1 MYKACIIFVSDK
13 VYTGEEEDYTG
24 KDIANYLK
32 KNKFDISVYTILPQV
47 KDIFDRF
54 LVKCC
59 DEYKVDIV
67 LVIGAEEL
75 SNTVI
80 DEVSEMCI
88 RDRVRNVSDFGA
100 FVDIGVH
107 QDGLV
112 HKSQMADRFVRHPLD
127 IVKVGD
133 VIKVR
138 ILEVD
143 EKRKRISLSMKD
155 IKE

>member
-47 KDIFDRF
+47 KDILDRF

-80 DEVSEMCI
+80 DEVSEETMIIKMNYVPLRRRKNTAIINFKEDININDIDIDILKDAI
-88 RDRVRNVSDFGA
+88 RRIQNS
-100 FVDIGVH
+100 
-107 QDGLV
+107 
-112 HKSQMADRFVRHPLD
+112 MED
-127 IVKVGD
+127 IV
-133 VIKVR
+133 
-138 ILEVD
+138 
-143 EKRKRISLSMKD
+143 
-155 IKE
+155 

>member
-80 DEVSEMCI
+80 DEVSEETMIIKMNYVPLRRRKNTAIINFKEDININDIDIDILKDAI
-88 RDRVRNVSDFGA
+88 RRIQNS
-100 FVDIGVH
+100 IE
-107 QDGLV
+107 
-112 HKSQMADRFVRHPLD
+112 D
-127 IVKVGD
+127 IV
-133 VIKVR
+133 
-138 ILEVD
+138 
-143 EKRKRISLSMKD
+143 
-155 IKE
+155 

>member
-32 KNKFDISVYTILPQV
+32 KNKFDISVYTKIPQV

-80 DEVSEMCI
+80 DEVSEETMIIKMNYVPLRRRKNTAIINFKEDININDIDIDILKDAI
-88 RDRVRNVSDFGA
+88 RRIQNS
-100 FVDIGVH
+100 IE
-107 QDGLV
+107 
-112 HKSQMADRFVRHPLD
+112 D
-127 IVKVGD
+127 IV
-133 VIKVR
+133 
-138 ILEVD
+138 
-143 EKRKRISLSMKD
+143 
-155 IKE
+155 

>member
-80 DEVSEMCI
+80 DEVSEETMIIKMNYVPLRRRKNTAIINFKEDININDIDIDILKDAI
-88 RDRVRNVSDFGA
+88 RRIQNS
-100 FVDIGVH
+100 
-107 QDGLV
+107 
-112 HKSQMADRFVRHPLD
+112 MED
-127 IVKVGD
+127 IV
-133 VIKVR
+133 
-138 ILEVD
+138 
-143 EKRKRISLSMKD
+143 
-155 IKE
+155 

>member
-75 SNTVI
+75 SNTII
-80 DEVSEMCI
+80 DEVSEETMIIKMNYVPLRRRKNTAIINFKEDININDIDIDILKDAI
-88 RDRVRNVSDFGA
+88 RRIQNS
-100 FVDIGVH
+100 IE
-107 QDGLV
+107 
-112 HKSQMADRFVRHPLD
+112 D
-127 IVKVGD
+127 IV
-133 VIKVR
+133 
-138 ILEVD
+138 
-143 EKRKRISLSMKD
+143 
-155 IKE
+155 

>member
-24 KDIANYLK
+24 KDIANYLI
-32 KNKFDISVYTILPQV
+32 KNIFDISVYTILPQV

-80 DEVSEMCI
+80 DEVSEETMIIKMNYVPLRRRKNTAIINFKEDININDIDIDILKDAI
-88 RDRVRNVSDFGA
+88 RRIQNS
-100 FVDIGVH
+100 IE
-107 QDGLV
+107 
-112 HKSQMADRFVRHPLD
+112 D
-127 IVKVGD
+127 IV
-133 VIKVR
+133 
-138 ILEVD
+138 
-143 EKRKRISLSMKD
+143 
-155 IKE
+155 

>member
-32 KNKFDISVYTILPQV
+32 KNKFDISVHTILPQV

-80 DEVSEMCI
+80 DEVSEETMIIKMNYVPLRRRKNTAIINFKEDININDIDIDILKDAI
-88 RDRVRNVSDFGA
+88 RRIQNS
-100 FVDIGVH
+100 IE
-107 QDGLV
+107 
-112 HKSQMADRFVRHPLD
+112 D
-127 IVKVGD
+127 IV
-133 VIKVR
+133 
-138 ILEVD
+138 
-143 EKRKRISLSMKD
+143 
-155 IKE
+155 

>member
-80 DEVSEMCI
+80 DEVSEETMIIKMNYVPLRRRKNTAIINFIEDININDIDIDILKDAI
-88 RDRVRNVSDFGA
+88 RRIQNS
-100 FVDIGVH
+100 IE
-107 QDGLV
+107 
-112 HKSQMADRFVRHPLD
+112 D
-127 IVKVGD
+127 IV
-133 VIKVR
+133 
-138 ILEVD
+138 
-143 EKRKRISLSMKD
+143 
-155 IKE
+155 